1 MIRTRPQDWTGLFLL
16 VLLSLAACVPA
27 AGTPVAT
34 PTLAPNATPIPTLV
48 STPAVALPETPT
60 VTPTEASTAVG
71 TAMSA
76 FAPTLNPAL
85 VTIEPPADPNSP
97 LKFVTTLVSP
107 DATWIAEYLL
117 EEATQGTPHPTL
129 DPTVQAGNPAIYH
142 QTFHVY
148 RQDRAKT
155 WTVEDTFFYGEGYS
169 YPHLLDWSKDSRHLY
184 FRHDIAG
191 TCSTLPGRGDLN
203 RLDVTTGNVEP
214 LDLPL
219 GSQHRISP
227 DERWMAYVG
236 PEKSL
241 DLEIQDLQTGT
252 LRTVAMP
259 EPGPQDE
266 HWAAGVIAWSPDSQS
281 LAITIVHGDLCSGNP
296 IGVWVARLDLAQMHW
311 TLLIENSPKLIWEKR
326 WPVADK
332 IWLNGWQGSY
342 WIDALTGQIA
352 TAPEETRPSI
362 TSSPS
367 PDTSTQTPAP
377 QGTLPPT
384 IYPSP
389 LPFLQPVN
397 GIETSG
403 CPDLTRVQ
411 KANSLPAQT
420 ALDVLTALTSGEATL
435 FRQSSDQTFWG
446 GNPGVLPV
454 LSDLTIHPAAQAPY
468 APGIKVGCGQKTLDL
483 SWWIQDGSGARGVHY
498 FLINRKDHWLVWSS
512 YP

>member
-60 VTPTEASTAVG
+60 VTLIEASTAVG

-107 DATWIAEYLL
+107 DATWIAEYRL

-184 FRHDIAG
+184 FRHDTAG
-191 TCSTLPGRGDLN
+191 TCSAFSVRGDLN
-203 RLDVTTGNVEP
+203 RLDVTTGKVEP

-227 DERWMAYVG
+227 DERWIWRSRISKRALCG
-236 PEKSL
+236 QWQCLNPARRKS
-241 DLEIQDLQTGT
+241 TGR
-252 LRTVAMP
+252 L
-259 EPGPQDE
+259 G
-266 HWAAGVIAWSPDSQS
+266 I
-281 LAITIVHGDLCSGNP
+281 LSG
-296 IGVWVARLDLAQMHW
+296 R
-311 TLLIENSPKLIWEKR
+311 
-326 WPVADK
+326 
-332 IWLNGWQGSY
+332 
-342 WIDALTGQIA
+342 
-352 TAPEETRPSI
+352 
-362 TSSPS
+362 
-367 PDTSTQTPAP
+367 
-377 QGTLPPT
+377 
-384 IYPSP
+384 
-389 LPFLQPVN
+389 
-397 GIETSG
+397 
-403 CPDLTRVQ
+403 
-411 KANSLPAQT
+411 
-420 ALDVLTALTSGEATL
+420 
-435 FRQSSDQTFWG
+435 
-446 GNPGVLPV
+446 
-454 LSDLTIHPAAQAPY
+454 PAARP
-468 APGIKVGCGQKTLDL
+468 
-483 SWWIQDGSGARGVHY
+483 
-498 FLINRKDHWLVWSS
+498 
-512 YP
+512 